1 MAETWRLLDYSAT
14 NPRMDFAI
22 NEAIFVSRKEGL
34 SRDTLRLWQGPRHVA
49 IGANGSCAEAIN
61 VEACRRYGVQVVR
74 AASVGNDVLYQD
86 VGSINF
92 AVAANTSSFTKS
104 GESVLSAYEKINKCI
119 ARSLQKF
126 NLDASADPHGVYVN
140 GKKVSA
146 ALPKWFYD
154 FLLFQGTILADT
166 NLALYNK
173 LIACTH
179 VDKGKTGTILT
190 HVAGQEMGTSKL
202 KEAVSEAFEEVL
214 NIKFEKAGLTTD
226 EKTLSEKLYKKKYS
240 VDKWNVDGRDLFLL
254 GMGKT
259 AVEVFVAYPPTSKCM
274 ELIKLVNQVT
284 DDLKDEVRVVIWMRG
299 KGLSQHGPNMAMSSG
314 LANAHKASTIP
325 AIIINGELVFRGCT
339 PSKETLRETI
349 ARAID

>member
-1 MAETWRLLDYSAT
+1 MAETWRIIDYSST

-49 IGANGSCAEAIN
+49 IGAHGSCAEAIN
-61 VEACRRYGVQVVR
+61 VEACKRYGVEIVR
-74 AASVGNDVLYQD
+74 AASVGNGVLYQD

-92 AVAANTSSFTKS
+92 AVTANTSPLIRN
-104 GESVLSAYEKINKCI
+104 GHPVLSVYEKINECV

-126 NLDASADPHGVYVN
+126 NLSASADPHGVYVN
-140 GKKVSA
+140 GKRISA

-173 LIACTH
+173 LIARTH

-190 HVAGQEMGTSKL
+190 REAGQEMGTGKL

-214 NIKFEKAGLTTD
+214 NIKFEKAGLTID
-226 EKTLSEKLYKKKYS
+226 EKKLSEKLYKKKYS
-240 VDKWNVDGRDLFLL
+240 LDKWNVDGRDLFLM

-259 AVEVFVAYPPTSKCM
+259 AVEVFVAYPPTSKCV
-274 ELIKLVNQVT
+274 ELIKLVNEVT
-284 DDLKDEVRVVIWMRG
+284 DDLKGDVGVVIWMRG
-299 KGLSQHGPNMAMSSG
+299 KGQGQHGPNMAMSSG
-314 LANAHKASTIP
+314 LVNAHKASIIP
-325 AIIINGELVFRGCT
+325 AIIINGELVFRGCA